1 MNSIQKSM
9 AVYNNVSLLLTRTAN
24 RALCNRTL
32 MTSAYQRNVRRAQ
45 HAISND
51 SIPLEYR

>member
-1 MNSIQKSM
+1 M
-9 AVYNNVSLLLTRTAN
+9 AVYNNVSILLTRTAN

-32 MTSAYQRNVRRAQ
+32 MTSAHQRNVRREQ